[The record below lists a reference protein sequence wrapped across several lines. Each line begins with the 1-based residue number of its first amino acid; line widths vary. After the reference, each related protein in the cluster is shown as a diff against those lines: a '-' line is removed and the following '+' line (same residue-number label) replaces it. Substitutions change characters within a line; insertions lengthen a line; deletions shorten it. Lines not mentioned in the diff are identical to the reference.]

1 MSRRPNL
8 EPSARINLAI
18 PMSKKAWL
26 DMYLFDVSQRRVPVG
41 AYQKVFLEKID
52 ELQTQAK
59 AYER

>member
-41 AYQKVFLEKID
+41 AYQRLFLHFLD
-52 ELQTQAK
+52 ELQARTAHG
-59 AYER
+59 R